1 MWGDPVGFGVKKQ
14 YSKLK
19 WGSNLEPSASEEV
32 ALSILSADNR
42 LSLQLEKINPTSLGM
57 ESKDPI
63 GNEFTQ
69 VGWDCKH
76 TSVRN
81 NKGIRE

>member
-42 LSLQLEKINPTSLGM
+42 LSLQLEKLTRHLWEWKAKIPLEMNSLRL
-57 ESKDPI
+57 
-63 GNEFTQ
+63 
-69 VGWDCKH
+69 VG
-76 TSVRN
+76 TANTPPSETT
-81 NKGIRE
+81 KG